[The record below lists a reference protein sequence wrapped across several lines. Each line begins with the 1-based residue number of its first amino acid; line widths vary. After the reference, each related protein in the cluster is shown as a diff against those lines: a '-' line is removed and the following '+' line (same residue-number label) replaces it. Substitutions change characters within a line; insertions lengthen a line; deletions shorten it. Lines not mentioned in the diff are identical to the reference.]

1 MIKDYI
7 LKNLYAQA
15 VDDATKECQASGE
28 NKAWAF
34 EKYHVN
40 AVLLE
45 VGEVIS
51 KFYGSLPLEQAA
63 FLLGLKDE
71 LAKHFYSGQVGEK
84 KN

>member
-1 MIKDYI
+1 MIREYL

-15 VDDATKECQASGE
+15 VDDAIAESKAAGE

-34 EKYHVN
+34 EKYYVN

-45 VGEVIS
+45 VDEVIA
-51 KFYGSLPLEQAA
+51 KFYSQLPIEQAA

-71 LAKHFYSGQVGEK
+71 LAKHFYTSGAGDN